1 MTLSSSAL
9 LVCAGSLA
17 TLAGAASADYFVY
30 IGTYTGQQSKGIYAF
45 RLETA
50 TGKLA
55 PVGLVA
61 ETANPTFLAVHP
73 NGKLLY
79 AANEITTFG
88 GQKAGSVSA
97 FAIDTKT
104 GSLAALNQTSSRGA
118 GPCHV
123 SVDKTGKC
131 LLLANYG
138 GGSFA
143 AIPLKADGSLSEATA
158 FIQDSGSGPNAKR
171 QSAPHAH
178 SFNVSPDNRFAV
190 AADLGVDKVFVY
202 RLDPGKAA
210 LEANEPAYT
219 AVSPGAGPRH
229 FAFHPDGRH
238 AYVIN
243 ELNSTVTA
251 FDYDAAKGV
260 LKELQSIGTLP
271 KDFTGNSSTAE
282 VQVHPN
288 GKFLYGSNRGHDSI
302 TIFAIDAKKG
312 TLTLVD
318 HVSTQG
324 KVPRNFGIDPTGQF
338 LLAANQNTN
347 NVVVFRIDAK
357 SGRLTPTGQSVEV
370 GAPVCVKF
378 VKVQ

>member
-17 TLAGAASADYFVY
+17 TLAGAAGTDYFVY
-30 IGTYTGQQSKGIYAF
+30 IGTYTGPQSKGIYAF

-79 AANEITTFG
+79 AANEITNFG

-158 FIQDSGSGPNAKR
+158 FIQDSGSGPNVKR

-190 AADLGVDKVFVY
+190 AADLGVDKIFVY

-357 SGRLTPTGQSVEV
+357 TGRLTPTGQSVEV